1 MIRLRHAHM
10 ITSVSIP
17 RESGDD
23 PNLLKEAR
31 RAPLYSP
38 RERG

>member
-1 MIRLRHAHM
+1 MILRPRRVM
-10 ITSVSIP
+10 EPVRGIP

-23 PNLLKEAR
+23 PNLDLVITSFGA
-31 RAPLYSP
+31 YSP

>member
-1 MIRLRHAHM
+1 MIPPP
-10 ITSVSIP
+10 TPPVKFGPGIP

-23 PNLLKEAR
+23 PVGTMFWTTVGA
-31 RAPLYSP
+31 YSP